1 MATLQD
7 IAERCGVSTVT
18 VSNVLRGKIKGSW
31 PSSAARIQR
40 VREVADELGYRVDW
54 RARALKT
61 KRTYMIGLLSTDKPE
76 THDYDPRVL
85 TPLIET
91 LGEAG
96 YQVAFVRVGDN
107 APAGG
112 FADAR
117 FDGLLIDYHVEPE
130 ELRIIQ
136 QSQTPAVIINAPS
149 PIPDHAVSVMPD
161 HLASGRLAARY
172 LLDLGHERIGFVE
185 ASETEQTRWPSH
197 MYDMWRSG
205 VQAEMNHAGLADG
218 FSRLVPESS
227 PDDPDGPLLYYA
239 LLRQT
244 LNQTNAP
251 TALIV
256 NNPIRAV
263 EKVLSPLEKL
273 GLRCPEDISVLTME
287 DMDEL
292 TWCRPNLSAVAIPFS
307 DMGALAA
314 QQLLAMI
321 EAGKDN
327 ASTNSI
333 ASDPDASTPALTAS
347 RLKGRVIPRESIVPV
362 SQPD

>member
-7 IAERCGVSTVT
+7 IADRCGVSTVT

-31 PSSAARIQR
+31 PSSAARAQR

-61 KRTYMIGLLSTDKPE
+61 KRTHMIGMLTTDKPE
-76 THDYDPRVL
+76 THDIDGRVL

-96 YQVAFVRVGDN
+96 YQLAFVRVGNN
-107 APAGG
+107 ARAGG

-117 FDGLLIDYHVEPE
+117 FDGLIIDYHVEPE
-130 ELRIIQ
+130 ELRILQ

-149 PIPDHAVSVMPD
+149 PVPDHAVSVMPD
-161 HLASGRLAARY
+161 HIASGRLAARY
-172 LLDLGHERIGFVE
+172 LIELGHERIGFVE
-185 ASETEQTRWPSH
+185 ASEAEQVRWPSH
-197 MYDMWRSG
+197 MYGMWRAG
-205 VQAEMNHAGLADG
+205 AQAEMQDAGLADG
-218 FSRLVPESS
+218 FTRLVPESS
-227 PDDPDGPLLYYA
+227 ADDPDGPLLYYA
-239 LLRQT
+239 MLRQT
-244 LNQTNAP
+244 LNQPNAP

-263 EKVLSPLEKL
+263 EKIVRPLEQL
-273 GLRCPEDISVLTME
+273 GLRCPDDVSVLTME

-292 TWCRPNLSAVAIPFS
+292 TWCRPALSAVAIPFG

-314 QQLLAMI
+314 EQLLAMI
-321 EAGKDN
+321 EAGNDR
-327 ASTNSI
+327 TNKPYPSN
-333 ASDPDASTPALTAS
+333 PDTVTPAQTAS
-347 RLKGRVIPRESIVPV
+347 RLKGRIVPRQSVAPV
-362 SQPD
+362 SPPS

>member
-31 PSSAARIQR
+31 PSSAARAQR

-61 KRTYMIGLLSTDKPE
+61 KRTYMIGLLTTDKPE
-76 THDYDPRVL
+76 THDFDGRVL
-85 TPLIET
+85 TPLIDT

-117 FDGLLIDYHVEPE
+117 FDGLVIDYHVEPE

-136 QSQTPAVIINAPS
+136 QSQTPAVIVNAPS
-149 PIPDHAVSVMPD
+149 PVPDHAVSVMPD
-161 HLASGRLAARY
+161 HIASGRLAARY
-172 LLDLGHERIGFVE
+172 LMDLGHERIGFVE
-185 ASETEQTRWPSH
+185 ASEAEQTRWPSH
-197 MYDMWRSG
+197 MYGMWRSG
-205 VQAEMNHAGLADG
+205 AHAEMKDAGLADG
-218 FSRLVPESS
+218 FTRLIPESS
-227 PDDPDGPLLYYA
+227 SDDPDGPLLYYA

-244 LNQTNAP
+244 LNQPNAP
-251 TALIV
+251 TALII

-263 EKVLSPLEKL
+263 EKVLAPLEQL
-273 GLRCPEDISVLTME
+273 GIRCPEDVSVLTME
-287 DMDEL
+287 DLETL
-292 TWCRPNLSAVAIPFS
+292 TWCRPALSAVSIPFG

-314 QQLLAMI
+314 EQLLAMI
-321 EAGKDN
+321 EAGNGNRDTPK
-327 ASTNSI
+327 
-333 ASDPDASTPALTAS
+333 PDDADSATPALTAS
-347 RLKGRVIPRESIVPV
+347 RLKGRVVPRQSVAPV
-362 SQPD
+362 FKTS